1 MTGTTQVRESDPVL
15 GALGSLGAPVECAG
29 PSRLDLAGPQALWL
43 VTAGELDLFAVD
55 AERQGHWH
63 HLGRL
68 AAGSLLLGPAPG
80 PRHTLVARPLRDCAV

>member
-1 MTGTTQVRESDPVL
+1 MTETTAAHASDPVL
-15 GALGSLGAPVECAG
+15 GALGPLGAPVDCAG
-29 PSRLDLAGPQALWL
+29 SNRLDLAGPQALWL

-68 AAGSLLLGPAPG
+68 AAG
-80 PRHTLVARPLRDCAV
+80 